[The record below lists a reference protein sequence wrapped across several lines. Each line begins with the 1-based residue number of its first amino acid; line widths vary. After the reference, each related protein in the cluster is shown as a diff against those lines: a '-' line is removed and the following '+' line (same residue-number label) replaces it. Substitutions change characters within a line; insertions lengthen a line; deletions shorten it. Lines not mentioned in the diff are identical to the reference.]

1 MPIVPTLDPS
11 QRVVSSL
18 APDTPAQSSITAPL
32 LDQGTTTQT
41 GQLGDALGQAA
52 NVQSQIAIDVQNRIN
67 QARVDDATNQL
78 QAAGYALK
86 YDPQNGFVNK
96 TGAAAAMPDSNGVFL
111 ADHVQAQIASKASDL
126 ASQLTPEQQRLFA
139 ERANA
144 YTTNLAGE
152 ALQHEGQQ
160 AKQYMIQTNDAT
172 TKLAQDQAAQDYAN
186 PNALDGHIFGAGNAA
201 YKNAQVLGFQGP
213 ALDAY
218 VKQAESSTAMTAL
231 KSAIA
236 NGDSATANAINQR
249 YGTKLTASDAV
260 EATSMLKPMNDMGI
274 AQAAVGHANSI
285 LQATTSPAGQ
295 AFNANV
301 QVESGGKQTNADGTP
316 ITSSKGAVGIAQ
328 VLPATAQETAQK
340 HGVVWDPVKFASDPN
355 YNRAIGL
362 MYWQDQV
369 QHFGGDLSKADAAY
383 NAGPGAVDAAVQK
396 ATAAGAPGNWLTYLP
411 PETQAYVPKVA
422 AARGQMGAVPTA
434 STLPSKDD
442 FITTAL
448 SALPSTATPA
458 QKQMTMA
465 AADSAYDRHVSSLN
479 ESQAQAKQVAMSSI
493 IANGGDITKIPPATL
508 GAMKPEDV
516 TSLYDFA
523 GKVRQGVNQTNP
535 AFYADL
541 MNNPQTYDRM
551 SDAQW
556 YTIAR
561 ENLSNSDY
569 NAQTAARANRIKG
582 LADNS
587 WSSVDAS
594 TAHAVLST
602 AQTQVGLD
610 PSGND
615 DMKARIGQQQLDLD
629 QAIRTHQQA
638 LGRKMNPQET
648 ADFTNKWIAT
658 PINIGGRAQ
667 NRLTVTTSS
676 ALGMGESN
684 VGASSGG
691 FKSSTDIPTD
701 VRSRI
706 VSDLRKA
713 GVLNPTDAQINAA
726 ATKLYS
732 SLPSQ

>member
-1 MPIVPTLDPS
+1 MPVVPTLDPS
-11 QRVVSSL
+11 NAVAPSIAPTPNDQSVVTAGL
-18 APDTPAQSSITAPL
+18 LNQGNQGVAQM
-32 LDQGTTTQT
+32 
-41 GQLGDALGQAA
+41 GDALGQASTA
-52 NVQSQIAIDVQNRIN
+52 VSQIAIDMQNRIN

-86 YDPQNGFVNK
+86 YDPQSGFVNK
-96 TGAAAAMPDSNGVFL
+96 TGAAAALPDVNGIFL
-111 ADHVQAQIASKASDL
+111 ADHVSSQITSKASDI

-144 YTTNLAGE
+144 YTTNLTGE
-152 ALQHEGQQ
+152 ALQHEGAQ
-160 AKQYMIQTNDAT
+160 AKQYMVQTNDAT
-172 TKLAQDQAAQDYAN
+172 TKLAQDAAAQDYQD
-186 PNALDGHIFGAGNAA
+186 PNALGGHIFGAGNAA
-201 YKNAQVLGFQGP
+201 YKNAQVLGLQGP

-218 VKQAESSTAMTAL
+218 VKQAESTTAMTAL
-231 KSAIA
+231 RSAIA
-236 NGDSATANAINQR
+236 NGDSVTANAIHQR
-249 YGTKLTASDAV
+249 YGSKLTASDAV

-274 AQAAVGHANSI
+274 AQAAVGSANSI
-285 LQATTSPAGQ
+285 LQATSSPAGQ
-295 AFNANV
+295 AFNANI
-301 QVESGGKQTNADGTP
+301 QVESGGKQINADGTP
-316 ITSSKGAVGIAQ
+316 VTSSKGAVGIAQ

-340 HGVVWDPVKFASDPN
+340 HGIAWDPVKFANDPN

-369 QHFGGDLSKADAAY
+369 QHFGGDLAKADAAY
-383 NAGPGAVDAAVQK
+383 NAGPGAVDAAMQK
-396 ATAAGAPGNWLTYLP
+396 ANSAGAPSAWLAYLP
-411 PETQAYVPKVA
+411 SETQAYVPKVA
-422 AARGQMGAVPTA
+422 TVRAQSGSVPTA
-434 STLPSKDD
+434 STLPSKDT
-442 FITTAL
+442 FINAAL
-448 SALPSTATPA
+448 SALPANATPA

-465 AADSAYDRHVSSLN
+465 AADSAYDRHVSSVA
-479 ESQAQAKQVAMSSI
+479 ESQAQAKQAAMSSI
-493 IANGGDITKIPPATL
+493 IANGGDITKVPPATL

-556 YTIAR
+556 YSIAR
-561 ENLSNSDY
+561 ENLSNSDF

-582 LADNS
+582 ISDNS
-587 WSSVDAS
+587 WSSVDTS

-602 AQTQVGLD
+602 AQTQAGLD

-615 DMKARIGQQQLDLD
+615 DMKARIGQQQLELD
-629 QAIRTHQQA
+629 QAIRARQQS

-648 ADFTNKWIAT
+648 TDFANKWIAT

-667 NRLTVTTSS
+667 NRLTVTTAS

-691 FKSSTDIPTD
+691 FKSSTDIPTA

-706 VSDLRKA
+706 ISDLQKA